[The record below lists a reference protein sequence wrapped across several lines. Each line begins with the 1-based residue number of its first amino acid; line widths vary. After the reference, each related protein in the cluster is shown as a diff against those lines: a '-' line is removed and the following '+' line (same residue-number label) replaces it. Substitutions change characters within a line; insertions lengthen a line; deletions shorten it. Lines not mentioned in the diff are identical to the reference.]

1 MLSVLRPLFLA
12 GALLLSPALM
22 AEGQS
27 RVISDDIYVYLHNGP
42 GTSFRILGSVSAGTP
57 VTFTGETSNDYAK
70 IVDHRGREGWVR
82 ADALSSDKSLRQ
94 KLEEA
99 EQALSD
105 SKAELASVREEFKDS
120 AGTIGSLRDQLAK
133 ADELV
138 RAATADK
145 ASAEEARDKAQ
156 AEAESLRDNERIRH
170 WQEGGI
176 IAAIGLFLGVILVYL
191 PRPQRKRAGRW
202 MN

>member
-1 MLSVLRPLFLA
+1 MLRPLFVA

-22 AEGQS
+22 AESQP
-27 RVISDDIYVYLHNGP
+27 RFISDNIYVYMHNGP

-57 VTFTGETSNDYAK
+57 VTFTGETADEYAK
-70 IVDHRGREGWVR
+70 IIDNRGREGWVR

-94 KLEEA
+94 QLEEA
-99 EQALSD
+99 EQAL
-105 SKAELASVREEFKDS
+105 AESQAALVSNKTEYEDVD
-120 AGTIGSLRDQLAK
+120 GTISALREQLAK

-138 RAATADK
+138 RI
-145 ASAEEARDKAQ
+145 ASAEKVSAQEARDKAL
-156 AEAESLRDNERIRH
+156 AEVQSLKENERVRH

-176 IAAIGLFLGVILVYL
+176 IAAIGLLLGVILVYL
-191 PRPQRKRAGRW
+191 PKPQRKRRSRW